1 MQLLLFSLFSCIC
14 VISVHSQKA
23 LSNDKK
29 MEELAKSEELII
41 RNLTKYIDTLQE
53 RLDETKKLIKNVR
66 LEYEV
71 TKQSKI
77 DQIGNPIRLYKLTK
91 RFAMDWKILY
101 KDLMESIKSIVL

>member
-1 MQLLLFSLFSCIC
+1 
-14 VISVHSQKA
+14 
-23 LSNDKK
+23 